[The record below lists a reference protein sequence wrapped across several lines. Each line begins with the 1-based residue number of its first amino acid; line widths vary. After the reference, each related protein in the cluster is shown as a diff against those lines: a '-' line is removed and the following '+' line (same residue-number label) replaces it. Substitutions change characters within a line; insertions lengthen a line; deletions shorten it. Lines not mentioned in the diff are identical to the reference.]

1 MVLVI
6 LVVLWRVAAR
16 EFEVVST
23 FQEGVLYPSW
33 LPEIVVAVVV
43 EELQGKADAD
53 KMD

>member
-1 MVLVI
+1 MAI
-6 LVVLWRVAAR
+6 LVVPWRVVVR

-23 FQEGVLYPSW
+23 FQEGVPHPSW
-33 LPEIVVAVVV
+33 LPEIVVVVVV